1 MVRENSGNRQVNVWQ
16 QTKVQTWT
24 RFWEP
29 MGIWNGRARY
39 WVNSSFLCSRSPTRD
54 LGNQTSAWVHWT
66 WHCNHFWQVLAILQP
81 KWCRLHPPDGQAKRK
96 PKAINGTIKA
106 KLPGYLDEF
115 NWSKLHPETNQGDRF
130 NHMLSHISEMVPL
143 N

>member
-1 MVRENSGNRQVNVWQ
+1 M
-16 QTKVQTWT
+16 
-24 RFWEP
+24 
-29 MGIWNGRARY
+29 
-39 WVNSSFLCSRSPTRD
+39 
-54 LGNQTSAWVHWT
+54 
-66 WHCNHFWQVLAILQP
+66 
-81 KWCRLHPPDGQAKRK
+81 
-96 PKAINGTIKA
+96 NGTMKA

>member
-1 MVRENSGNRQVNVWQ
+1 MLTLILEHTATPLRD
-16 QTKVQTWT
+16 
-24 RFWEP
+24 
-29 MGIWNGRARY
+29 
-39 WVNSSFLCSRSPTRD
+39 SRS
-54 LGNQTSAWVHWT
+54 
-66 WHCNHFWQVLAILQP
+66 
-81 KWCRLHPPDGQAKRK
+81 QAKKK
-96 PKAINGTIKA
+96 PKAMNGTMKA